1 MREIISSESLS
12 HLYESLALSATAEP
26 LTRYELGIFFSIF
39 VILQFW
45 NMFNAKYFAT
55 RRSLLLDIVDLVRNP
70 QAVKETYSL
79 YFVLISAVILIGQV
93 AIVNFA
99 GDLFGVAPLTL
110 SDWGW
115 IIVITS
121 PVLLIPDVVRL
132 VRR

>member
-1 MREIISSESLS
+1 M
-12 HLYESLALSATAEP
+12 
-26 LTRYELGIFFSIF
+26 
-39 VILQFW
+39 ILQFW
-45 NMFNAKYFAT
+45 NLFNAKYFAT
-55 RRSLLLDIVDLVRNP
+55 DRSLLLDIVDLVRNP
-70 QAVKETYSL
+70 KAVKQTYSL
-79 YFVLISAVILIGQV
+79 YFVLILAVILLGQV
-93 AIVNFA
+93 VIVNFA